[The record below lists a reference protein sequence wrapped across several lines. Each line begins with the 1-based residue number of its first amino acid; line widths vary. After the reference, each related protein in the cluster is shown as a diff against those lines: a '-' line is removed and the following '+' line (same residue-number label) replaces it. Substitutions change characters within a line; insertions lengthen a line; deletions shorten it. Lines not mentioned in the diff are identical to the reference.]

1 MSEQSNNQG
10 RAYEYICLTTLC
22 NEIGKLR
29 SVEIE
34 QNSAYNAAFH
44 AWSLIS
50 PLFQN
55 ILTESAKSAVATIF
69 DMEPMII
76 EPSNDLLKLKIQTDN
91 EGKDGDVR
99 DIVISRKD
107 VQWEIGLSLKHN
119 HFAVKHSR
127 LAKSLDFGEKWFNIP
142 CSDKYWADIK
152 PIFDYLKIQKDNKR
166 NWRELPHKDKEVYI
180 PLLQAFMDEIIRSS
194 NSNAEVPQRMVE
206 YLLGEF
212 DFYKVISIDS
222 RRITQIQTYNLH
234 GRLNQASS
242 ISKPKIEVPIA
253 YLPTR
258 IVSLEFKPNSTNTV
272 ELYMDGG
279 WQFSFRIHNAST
291 KVETS
296 LKFDIQIVGMPTT
309 IISIDCKWH

>member
-1 MSEQSNNQG
+1 
-10 RAYEYICLTTLC
+10 
-22 NEIGKLR
+22 
-29 SVEIE
+29 
-34 QNSAYNAAFH
+34 
-44 AWSLIS
+44 
-50 PLFQN
+50 
-55 ILTESAKSAVATIF
+55 
-69 DMEPMII
+69 
-76 EPSNDLLKLKIQTDN
+76 
-91 EGKDGDVR
+91 
-99 DIVISRKD
+99 
-107 VQWEIGLSLKHN
+107 
-119 HFAVKHSR
+119 
-127 LAKSLDFGEKWFNIP
+127 
-142 CSDKYWADIK
+142 
-152 PIFDYLKIQKDNKR
+152 
-166 NWRELPHKDKEVYI
+166 
-180 PLLQAFMDEIIRSS
+180 MDEIIRSS

-234 GRLNQASS
+234 GRLNQASR